1 MARILVLKPGDFQL
15 APDTRV
21 IKASEYAEF
30 QDAEKIIEAAK
41 QQAEQI
47 LQNANE
53 VYEGQK
59 KKGYEDGIQSARIDQ
74 ADQMFKLVSRSI
86 DYLAGLEG
94 KLASILMSGIRRILG
109 EFDGQEMVISLVKNA
124 LQHVRH
130 EKSVTVRVPPT
141 QFTAVQAK
149 TAEIL
154 ADYRGVGFLD
164 VIADERLK
172 TGDCIIESELGVI
185 DASIDIQLKALEQR
199 IRQVNAKA
207 IDQVQTADMAL
218 NR

>member
-1 MARILVLKPGDFQL
+1 MARILVLNPGDFQL

-21 IKASEYAEF
+21 IKAHEYAEL
-30 QDAEKIIEAAK
+30 QDAEKIIEAAQ

-47 LQNANE
+47 VQRANE
-53 VYEGQK
+53 VYEEQK
-59 KKGYEDGIQSARIDQ
+59 KKGYEEGIQSARIDQ
-74 ADQMFKLVSRSI
+74 ADQMFKMVSRSVE
-86 DYLAGLEG
+86 YLAGLEG
-94 KLASILMSGIRRILG
+94 KLASILISGVRRILG
-109 EFDGQEMVISLVKNA
+109 EFDDQKMVISLVKNA

-149 TAEIL
+149 TSEIL
-154 ADYRGVGFLD
+154 ADYRGVGFID
-164 VIADERLK
+164 VVADERLK

-207 IDQVQTADMAL
+207 IDQVEKTDIAHHS
-218 NR
+218 